1 VSEDFA
7 IKDIHTLLDAER
19 VLATLM
25 VWNRLEGQPR
35 TRNFLRAL
43 RAEVRDPLWLLSR
56 QWQTGEFKGDDAGS
70 PVLAKAHL
78 TTRPLQGYRPGDG
91 PDQDFAPEV
100 PLEATVE
107 KRRIPFL
114 TQESLLS
121 LDLRVSLGRH
131 WLRLLRRAT
140 LDVLLPEF
148 LGAYGIAEPDPAL
161 AADATATAHAETWQQ
176 LAALA
181 GRVVDGGALYLYLK
195 GDAAHRASDGIANI
209 PPGRDGDLDDLG
221 DDLVAWFERLL
232 LQPAQGENEAWQSS
246 RLEYRFAV
254 SAPAE
259 GGQTVLSADEYF
271 HGRLDWYSLDL
282 DPAAAAIEPAP
293 PAVPPPVPPAMPQ
306 GHTLAFFPA
315 NIRFEGMPNTRW
327 WSFEDGKTNFGDIAP
342 DTTDLSKLLLMEF
355 GLVYANDWFLV
366 PFALPVGTL
375 AKVAGVAVTNVFGE
389 RSWVQAAG
397 SGADEDWQRWALFNL
412 ATKGEADVAADTTL
426 ALLPALAKTSEG
438 APLEDLYLV
447 RDEIS
452 NMVWGIEKAIP
463 LPSGWPKAGREAAT
477 EMAERQRQILAAAI
491 AGGLPVP
498 TPPEPAA
505 NIRYQ
510 LMTAVPENWIPFI
523 PVHVPGSSRQIR
535 LQRASMPRII
545 PGDPRP
551 PAKIKPR
558 TTLLRQ
564 GLDEPTPQPLYIEEE
579 EVSRAGERVLL
590 AYQRTRWYGGRV
602 VTWLGARKQVGRGE
616 GSSGLAFDRVVP
628 TRAPGGG

>member
-1 VSEDFA
+1 MSEDFA
-7 IKDIHTLLDAER
+7 IANIKTVLDAER
-19 VLATLM
+19 LLAVLM

-43 RAEVRDPLWLLSR
+43 QAEVRDPLWLLSR

-91 PDQDFAPEV
+91 PDQDFPRTL
-100 PLEATVE
+100 PLEAAVE
-107 KRRIPFL
+107 KRRVPFA
-114 TQESLLS
+114 TRESLLS
-121 LDLRVSLGRH
+121 LDLRLSLGRQ
-131 WLRLLRRAT
+131 WLRLLRRAS
-140 LDVLLPEF
+140 LDGLLPEYLADYAF
-148 LGAYGIAEPDPAL
+148 AQPDPDL
-161 AADATATAHAETWQQ
+161 AADAASTAHAEAWQQ

-181 GRVVDGGALYLYLK
+181 GRVVDGGALYLHLTA
-195 GDAAHRASDGIANI
+195 DAGHRASDGIANI

-221 DDLVAWFERLL
+221 RDLVAWFERLV
-232 LQPAQGENEAWQSS
+232 LQPAGDENESWQAS

-254 SAPAE
+254 SAPAAA
-259 GGQTVLSADEYF
+259 GQTVLSADEYF
-271 HGRLDWYSLDL
+271 QGRLDWYSLDL

-293 PAVPPPVPPAMPQ
+293 STPPMPPAAPQ

-315 NIRFEGMPNTRW
+315 NVRFEGMPNTRW

-375 AKVAGVAVTNVFGE
+375 AKVEGIAVTNVFGE
-389 RSWVQAAG
+389 RTWVQAAG

-426 ALLPALAKTSEG
+426 ALLPAVAKTSES

-463 LPSGWPKAGREAAT
+463 LPSGWPKPGREAAT
-477 EMAERQRQILAAAI
+477 EMAERQRQILSAAI

-498 TPPEPAA
+498 VPPEPAA

-510 LMTAVPENWIPFI
+510 LMTSVPENWIPFI

-590 AYQRTRWYGGRV
+590 AYQRTRWTGGRV
-602 VTWLGARKQVGRGE
+602 VTWLGVRKQVGRGE

-628 TRAPGGG
+628 TARP

>member
-1 VSEDFA
+1 MSEDFA
-7 IKDIHTLLDAER
+7 IADIRTVLDAER
-19 VLATLM
+19 LLATLM

-43 RAEVRDPLWLLSR
+43 RAELRDPLWLLAR
-56 QWQTGEFKGDDAGS
+56 QWQTGEFQGDDAGS
-70 PVLAKAHL
+70 PVLAKAQL

-91 PDQDFAPEV
+91 PDRAFAPET

-107 KRRIPFL
+107 QRRIPFA
-114 TQESLLS
+114 TRESLLS
-121 LDLRVSLGRH
+121 LDLRVALGRH
-131 WLRLLRRAT
+131 WLRLLRRDG
-140 LDVLLPEF
+140 LDGLLPEY
-148 LGAYGIAEPDPAL
+148 LTAYAIAAPDPEA
-161 AADATATAHAETWQQ
+161 AADTAATAQAATWQQ

-195 GDAAHRASDGIANI
+195 GDPTRRASDGIANI
-209 PPGRDGDLDDLG
+209 PAGRDGDLDALG
-221 DDLVAWFERLL
+221 RSLVAWFERLL
-232 LQPAQGENEAWQSS
+232 LQPDAGDNEAWQPA

-259 GGQTVLSADEYF
+259 AGQTLLAADEYF

-282 DPAAAAIEPAP
+282 DPTAAPIAPASALPAAL
-293 PAVPPPVPPAMPQ
+293 PQ
-306 GHTLAFFPA
+306 DRTLAFIPA
-315 NIRFEGMPNTRW
+315 NLRFEGMPNTRW

-342 DTTDLSKLLLMEF
+342 DTTDVSKLLLMEF
-355 GLVYANDWFLV
+355 ALVYANDWFLLPV
-366 PFALPVGTL
+366 ALPVGTL
-375 AKVAGVAVTNVFGE
+375 AKVAGIAVTNVFGE
-389 RSWVQAAG
+389 RTWVQAAG

-412 ATKGEADVAADTTL
+412 ATRGEADVAADTTL
-426 ALLPALAKTSEG
+426 ALLPAVAKTSEG
-438 APLEDLYLV
+438 APLEELYLV
-447 RDEIS
+447 RDEIA

-463 LPSGWPKAGREAAT
+463 LPSGWPQPGREAAT
-477 EMAERQRQILAAAI
+477 EMAERQRQLLAAAL
-491 AGGLPVP
+491 AGGLPAP
-498 TPPEPAA
+498 LPPDPAA
-505 NIRYQ
+505 SIRYQ

-523 PVHVPGSSRQIR
+523 PVQVPGSSREIQ

-564 GLDEPTPQPLYIEEE
+564 GLEAAPPQPLFIEEQ

-590 AYQRTRWYGGRV
+590 AYQRARWTGGRV

-628 TRAPGGG
+628 TAGQGGG

>member
-1 VSEDFA
+1 MSEDFA
-7 IKDIHTLLDAER
+7 IADIKTVLDAER
-19 VLATLM
+19 VLAVLM

-43 RAEVRDPLWLLSR
+43 KAEVRDPLWLLSR
-56 QWQTGEFKGDDAGS
+56 QWQTGEFQGDDAGS
-70 PVLAKAHL
+70 PVLAKGHL

-91 PDQDFAPEV
+91 PDRDFPSEQ

-107 KRRIPFL
+107 ARRVPFA
-114 TQESLLS
+114 TRESLLS

-131 WLRLLRRAT
+131 WLRLLRRET
-140 LDVLLPEF
+140 LEGLLPEY
-148 LGAYGIAEPDPAL
+148 LDDYPIRAPDPNAG
-161 AADATATAHAETWQQ
+161 ADAASTAHVESWQQ

-195 GDAAHRASDGIANI
+195 ADAAHRASDGIANI
-209 PPGRDGDLDDLG
+209 PPGRDGDIDELG
-221 DDLVAWFERLL
+221 DELVAWFERLVM
-232 LQPAQGENEAWQSS
+232 QPKPEEDKAWQSA

-254 SAPAE
+254 SAPTAS
-259 GGQTVLSADEYF
+259 GQTVLSADEYF
-271 HGRLDWYSLDL
+271 HGRLDWYSLDV
-282 DPAAAAIEPAP
+282 DPTAAAIEPAP
-293 PAVPPPVPPAMPQ
+293 APTPAAPQ

-342 DTTDLSKLLLMEF
+342 ETTDLSKLLLVEF

-375 AKVAGVAVTNVFGE
+375 AKVEGIAVTNVFGE
-389 RSWVQAAG
+389 RTWVEAAG
-397 SGADEDWQRWALFNL
+397 SGADEDWQRWAMFNL

-426 ALLPALAKTSEG
+426 ALLPAVAKTSES
-438 APLEDLYLV
+438 APLEDLFLV

-452 NMVWGIEKAIP
+452 NMVWGIERAIP
-463 LPSGWPKAGREAAT
+463 LASGWPKPGRQAAT
-477 EMAERQRQILAAAI
+477 EMTERQRQILAAAI
-491 AGGLPVP
+491 EGGLPVP
-498 TPPEPAA
+498 VPPEPAA

-523 PVHVPGSSRQIR
+523 PVHVPGSNRQIR

-564 GLDEPTPQPLYIEEE
+564 GLDETTSQPFFIEEE

-628 TRAPGGG
+628 TAKDGG